1 MQRVYLKGLMEGL
14 WHIISYWNLSQSLK
28 ICTTTGINSTVV
40 LVNIFECSKSNAC
53 MMPLHFKCTIML
65 YVLSQRYTHS
75 AVGVR
80 REGPTLLGE
89 SASLLVWAR
98 SLKIPVKKGRS
109 MQRVQGES

>member
-1 MQRVYLKGLMEGL
+1 MQRVYLKGYMEGL
-14 WHIISYWNLSQSLK
+14 WHIISRWNLSRSLK

-40 LVNIFECSKSNAC
+40 LVNIFECTKSNAS
-53 MMPLHFKCTIML
+53 MMPLHFTCTIML

-89 SASLLVWAR
+89 SASLLF
-98 SLKIPVKKGRS
+98 G
-109 MQRVQGES
+109 